1 MWRHKLRYYFL
12 HYRCCPISQERY
24 QSIKFDQSITWKMLL
39 LKYHTQ
45 YVWRNSSQIL
55 LYKVKIKHI
64 FGSTVWILIQFLFNL
79 CSSWGY
85 LWKYPSQCT
94 QKEISKFSLLV
105 LFDVILSLFLMFYS
119 ILFSTQNVDC
129 WYTTYKFIYFDMNKE
144 DKRYKF
150 IYFEINK

>member
-1 MWRHKLRYYFL
+1 MWRHKLRYYL
-12 HYRCCPISQERY
+12 LQYTYCPISQERH
-24 QSIKFDQSITWKMLL
+24 QSIKFDQSITWEMLL

-94 QKEISKFSLLV
+94 QRRYQSFLYWS
-105 LFDVILSLFLMFYS
+105 FLMLYSVCSWCFTRFYS
-119 ILFSTQNVDC
+119 VPKMLIVDIRRISLYILIWIKKTRGTSL
-129 WYTTYKFIYFDMNKE
+129 YILK
-144 DKRYKF
+144 
-150 IYFEINK
+150 